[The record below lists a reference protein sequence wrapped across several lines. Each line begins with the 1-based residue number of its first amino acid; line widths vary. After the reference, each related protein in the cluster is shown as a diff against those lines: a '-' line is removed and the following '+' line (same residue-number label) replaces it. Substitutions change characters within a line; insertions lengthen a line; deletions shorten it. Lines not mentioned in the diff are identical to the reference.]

1 MDTNIDNYTVTEL
14 LIILDLD
21 TIDHDQIIEKT
32 NNYIEQFAE
41 EDNPDMKNFFTD
53 MQAKLLQYSEDF
65 DTSEEPVTIKS
76 AAEQTDN
83 WWQNEALKQDD
94 PIQNEKITDRKQ
106 KIDVYNDPHLPMN
119 RDQLGVNNTFSVP
132 VAQDKLNPNLENVTT
147 RFINLDSQFRQATG
161 SVEYSSTDYTLDL
174 SEPLHN
180 VLSLRLYSIQ
190 IPYAWYTID
199 TAYGNTCFWLV
210 FNDDPTINVKI
221 RCEPGNYTSSQ
232 FIQQLN
238 MGYDGSHNFNQG
250 LTIDNSSNY
259 FTFASP
265 VTSTYPVS
273 YNANNGKIFMNLYD
287 ASCTIQGTTY
297 PIDNTTKIVFFDVNA
312 KLTCGSFFCNSTNT
326 INQTLGWIMGYRM
339 PYIFVEP
346 SGNYAPV
353 LLDLYGPKYL
363 ILALDDFNQNHIN
376 NGIITITE
384 ISTSLKVPSY
394 YNSTMPYRCTKAN
407 GSNLVADLAIFGD
420 TNANSTSSSQG
431 ILLAEKLNI
440 SYKSIPQIVPT
451 APRILTQ
458 AQIYSANEIMKN
470 NERNTNFKSK
480 APSSSDTF
488 ALIPIKH
495 GGFNTGDLYVEF
507 GGSMQ
512 DNKRIYFGPVD
523 IDRMRIKL
531 MDDKGNIVNLN
542 GSDWSITLIS
552 ENLYQY

>member
-1 MDTNIDNYTVTEL
+1 
-14 LIILDLD
+14 
-21 TIDHDQIIEKT
+21 
-32 NNYIEQFAE
+32 
-41 EDNPDMKNFFTD
+41 
-53 MQAKLLQYSEDF
+53 
-65 DTSEEPVTIKS
+65 
-76 AAEQTDN
+76 
-83 WWQNEALKQDD
+83 
-94 PIQNEKITDRKQ
+94 
-106 KIDVYNDPHLPMN
+106 
-119 RDQLGVNNTFSVP
+119 
-132 VAQDKLNPNLENVTT
+132 
-147 RFINLDSQFRQATG
+147 
-161 SVEYSSTDYTLDL
+161 
-174 SEPLHN
+174 
-180 VLSLRLYSIQ
+180 
-190 IPYAWYTID
+190 
-199 TAYGNTCFWLV
+199 
-210 FNDDPTINVKI
+210 
-221 RCEPGNYTSSQ
+221 
-232 FIQQLN
+232 
-238 MGYDGSHNFNQG
+238 
-250 LTIDNSSNY
+250 
-259 FTFASP
+259 
-265 VTSTYPVS
+265 
-273 YNANNGKIFMNLYD
+273 MNLYD

-407 GSNLVADLAIFGD
+407 GSNLVADLVIFGD
-420 TNANSTSSSQG
+420 TNANANSTSSSQG

-495 GGFNTGDLYVEF
+495 SGFNTGDLYVEF